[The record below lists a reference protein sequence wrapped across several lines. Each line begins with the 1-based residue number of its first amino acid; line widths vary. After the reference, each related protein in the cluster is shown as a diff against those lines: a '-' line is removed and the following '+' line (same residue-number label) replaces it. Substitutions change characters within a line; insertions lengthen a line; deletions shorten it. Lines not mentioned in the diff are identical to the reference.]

1 MLHIIGLLL
10 KILGII
16 LAVLLGIIVLLMC
29 IVLFAP
35 VRYEVSAEF
44 PGKLEDMV
52 AKIRFSWF
60 LYLIAGEAGY
70 AEKDF
75 YWKGR
80 AAWFR
85 FGGEEKESVEN
96 VVAQTKEE
104 IKETADTVVEKAE
117 KIVEEAPAQKEEVKK
132 EETVKKEKI
141 AVEKKTEATS
151 GQERISFFQKL
162 KNKLKD
168 IWEKIKYTFLE
179 ICDKMKNIAEIKE
192 NITSFL
198 TDETHKKAFL
208 KVKKESKKL
217 IWSLRPKKFK
227 LNLHYGFEDPYRT
240 GQVLAGLS
248 MIYPFV
254 GDNMS
259 IQPDFEHQI
268 IEGNLYMK
276 GKIRAIHPVIFLIKL
291 VLNKNIRQTFIDGKN
306 FKLK

>member
-179 ICDKMKNIAEIKE
+179 ICEKYRRDKREYH
-192 NITSFL
+192 F
-198 TDETHKKAFL
+198 F
-208 KVKKESKKL
+208 
-217 IWSLRPKKFK
+217 
-227 LNLHYGFEDPYRT
+227 
-240 GQVLAGLS
+240 
-248 MIYPFV
+248 
-254 GDNMS
+254 
-259 IQPDFEHQI
+259 PD
-268 IEGNLYMK
+268 
-276 GKIRAIHPVIFLIKL
+276 R
-291 VLNKNIRQTFIDGKN
+291 
-306 FKLK
+306 